1 MNAATTFARPLSA
14 APRRFLWIGLGLSLL
29 AHAAVLALRF
39 APPEPPARTP
49 PISIEVVLL
58 NLRTPD
64 TDEAPAALAQT
75 AAAGGGLQ
83 DAGLPS
89 SPLPAAPESVA
100 WVPPATAEPGSDT
113 ALVTASERALLTQTR
128 APIAVDPGHEERA
141 GASTGFT
148 DGQDPAA
155 TSALVARLQQ
165 QYAAISQRLRED
177 GQRPRRHYFAPSTSP
192 WIFAEY
198 VEQWRNAV
206 ETVGNRHYPPQ
217 LQGRYYGSLQM
228 TVLVRADGSLAGI
241 EIDTP
246 SIHPEINEAARAIVQ
261 RAAPFAPFP
270 DAVRHEADILSIT
283 RTWHFENDT
292 LSTET
297 P

>member
-1 MNAATTFARPLSA
+1 MNAAMLATRPLSA
-14 APRRFLWIGLGLSLL
+14 TPRRFLWIGLGLSVLV
-29 AHAAVLALRF
+29 HAAVLALRF
-39 APPEPPARTP
+39 APPEPPLRTP
-49 PISIEVVLL
+49 PMSLEVVLL
-58 NLRTPD
+58 NLLTDD
-64 TDEAPAALAQT
+64 TTETPAALAQT
-75 AAAGGGLQ
+75 AAAGGGTQ

-89 SPLPAAPESVA
+89 SPLPASPESEA
-100 WVPPATAEPGSDT
+100 WAPPAAAEPGPDGGLS
-113 ALVTASERALLTQTR
+113 TASDRALLTQTR
-128 APIAVDPGHEERA
+128 APVTVDPGHDERS
-141 GASTGFT
+141 GA
-148 DGQDPAA
+148 AA
-155 TSALVARLQQ
+155 AFADDHDTTEADELVARLQQ

-198 VEQWRNAV
+198 VEQWRDAV
-206 ETVGNRHYPPQ
+206 EAIGNRHYPPQ

-228 TVLVRADGSLAGI
+228 TVLIRADGSLAGI

-246 SIHPEINEAARAIVQ
+246 SIHPAINEAARAIVQ

-283 RTWHFENDT
+283 RTWHFENDA